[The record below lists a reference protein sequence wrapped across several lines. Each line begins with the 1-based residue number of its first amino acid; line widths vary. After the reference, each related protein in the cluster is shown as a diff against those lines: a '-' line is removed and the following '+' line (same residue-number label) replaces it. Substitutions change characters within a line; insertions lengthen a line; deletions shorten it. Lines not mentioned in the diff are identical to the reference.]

1 METAQ
6 EAEAAVH
13 AHAQALIA
21 RDFGAALRSMTP
33 DALGQAMAV
42 GNTTWIVTGYD
53 VTSEGRE
60 GEDFVF
66 AIAFETDLGKLS
78 LHYRVR
84 DVEGE
89 WKVADIAR
97 DGDT

>member
-1 METAQ
+1 MEQ
-6 EAEAAVH
+6 GAEDAVH
-13 AHAQALIA
+13 EHAKALIA

-53 VTSEGRE
+53 VTPEGRD
-60 GEDFVF
+60 GDDFVF
-66 AIAFETDLGKLS
+66 AIAYETDLGRLS

-84 DVEGE
+84 DIAGE
-89 WKVADIAR
+89 WKVADITR
-97 DGDT
+97 DGDG